1 MAFSNYLV
9 KIGNYTIPNKYI
21 KYDSWSSIY
30 ETLDWDSYRDMT
42 GKLHRNALSG
52 RKIKVEFTTPYMYK
66 SDWDALMTG
75 IRGQFTDSTEQKGS
89 VTAYIDE
96 LGDYVTQ
103 DAYLVNVNPKV
114 AQNSPFG
121 IIYQPTRICFIGY

>member
-1 MAFSNYLV
+1 MAFSDYLV
-9 KIGNYTIPNKYI
+9 KIGNYTIPNNYI
-21 KYDSWSSIY
+21 KFDSWSSVY
-30 ETLDWDSYRDMT
+30 ETLDWDSYRDMS
-42 GKLHRNALSG
+42 GKLHRNALTE
-52 RKIKVEFTTPYMYK
+52 RKIKVEFTTPNMYK
-66 SDWDALMTG
+66 RDFDALMAG
-75 IRGQFTDSTEQKGS
+75 IREQFTDSTEQKGS

>member
-1 MAFSNYLV
+1 MAFSDYLV

-21 KYDSWSSIY
+21 KFDSWSSVY
-30 ETLDWDSYRDMT
+30 ETLDWDSYRDMS
-42 GKLHRNALSG
+42 GKLHRNALTE
-52 RKIKVEFTTPYMYK
+52 RKIKVEFTTPYIYK
-66 SDWDALMTG
+66 SDFDALMSN
-75 IRGQFTDSTEQKGS
+75 IRSQFTDAVEQKGS